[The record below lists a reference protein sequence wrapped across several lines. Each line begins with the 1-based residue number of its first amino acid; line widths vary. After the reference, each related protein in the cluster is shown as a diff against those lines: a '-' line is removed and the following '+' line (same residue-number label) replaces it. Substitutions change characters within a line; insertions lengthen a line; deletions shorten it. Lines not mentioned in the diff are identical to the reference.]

1 KRGTRL
7 ISKSTKTS
15 ANTVV
20 TPPKAAIAA
29 PNARKDEVHR
39 RKYPFNDMLK
49 RKSGGVV
56 DLPSDTAPSG
66 PSNEF
71 INRPEMLPPGDD
83 ATRISHRVAD
93 LERALAIAREEQ
105 EMAREDLSRLR
116 HSRQADQDT
125 IEELRQQLAEK
136 SSNTGGAPVGGS
148 SGLQRDTGVPGH
160 LGNGR
165 EDALRQ
171 NSDLRYRV
179 AQLEEQLEEQLA
191 SHDGLYPRSLDR
203 PQSRGEADD
212 LRLRLHA
219 AEKES
224 QERLQQLLALKS
236 SISSLTRTDSQ
247 ITDSELAESFS
258 QLANR
263 VREWTLALYQAVVST
278 SLMQIFDNSI
288 VFGLPSTGPLGAL
301 RQFAERTQH
310 LGTAHREWVR
320 ATVQVLERSEA
331 NEEIQ
336 KESEA
341 SIHRLAGEI
350 SHILFTLTSVSLA
363 PNAQSTLAGM
373 LKDAVYLQRTLA
385 LQKARYKLLFFRRQ
399 DDNMQ
404 FDDRTMETVNDVD
417 PAMEDDT
424 DMEVDRKFLFCT
436 FPGLM
441 KYGDEW
447 GEHSEMSNVLLK
459 ARVCSG
465 AS

>member
-1 KRGTRL
+1 
-7 ISKSTKTS
+7 
-15 ANTVV
+15 
-20 TPPKAAIAA
+20 
-29 PNARKDEVHR
+29 
-39 RKYPFNDMLK
+39 MLK

-71 INRPEMLPPGDD
+71 IHRPEMLPPGDD

-93 LERALAIAREEQ
+93 LERALAIAKEEQ

-136 SSNTGGAPVGGS
+136 SSNTGGAPVGGP

-219 AEKES
+219 SEKES

-263 VREWTLALYQAVVST
+263 VREWTVSNFRRSRLNLDNLPKETEDVLRALNPQYRASIQSTDKLALYQAVVST
-278 SLMQIFDNSI
+278 SLMQVFDNSI

-331 NEEIQ
+331 NGEIQ

-341 SIHRLAGEI
+341 SIHRLAGEA

-373 LKDAVYLQRTLA
+373 LKDAMGLQRTLA

-424 DMEVDRKFLFCT
+424 DMEIDRKFLFCA
-436 FPGLM
+436 FPGLI

-447 GEHSEMSNVLLK
+447 GENSEMSNIVLK

-465 AS
+465 VS

>member
-1 KRGTRL
+1 
-7 ISKSTKTS
+7 
-15 ANTVV
+15 
-20 TPPKAAIAA
+20 
-29 PNARKDEVHR
+29 
-39 RKYPFNDMLK
+39 MLK

-71 INRPEMLPPGDD
+71 INRLEMLPPGDD
-83 ATRISHRVAD
+83 ATWISHRVAD
-93 LERALAIAREEQ
+93 LERALAIAKEEQ

-165 EDALRQ
+165 EDALHQ

-179 AQLEEQLEEQLA
+179 AQLEEQLEDQLA

-203 PQSRGEADD
+203 PHSRGEADD

-236 SISSLTRTDSQ
+236 SISSLTRTDPQ

-263 VREWTLALYQAVVST
+263 VREWTVSNFRRSRLNLDNFPKETEDVLRALNPQYRASIQSTDKLALYQAVVST
-278 SLMQIFDNSI
+278 SFMQIFDNPI

-301 RQFAERTQH
+301 RHFAERTQH

-331 NEEIQ
+331 NGEIQ

-341 SIHRLAGEI
+341 SIHRLAGEA

-373 LKDAVYLQRTLA
+373 LKDAVGLQRTLA
-385 LQKARYKLLFFRRQ
+385 LQKARYKLLFFRHQ
-399 DDNMQ
+399 NDNMQ

-417 PAMEDDT
+417 PSMEDDT
-424 DMEVDRKFLFCT
+424 DMEVDRIFLFCA
-436 FPGLM
+436 FPGLI

-447 GEHSEMSNVLLK
+447 GEHYEMSNVLLK
-459 ARVCSG
+459 ARVCSCV
-465 AS
+465 S